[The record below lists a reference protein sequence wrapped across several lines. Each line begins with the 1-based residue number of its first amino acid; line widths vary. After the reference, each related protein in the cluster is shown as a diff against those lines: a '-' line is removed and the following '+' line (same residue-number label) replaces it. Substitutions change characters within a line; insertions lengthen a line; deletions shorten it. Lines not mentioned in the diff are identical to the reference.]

1 MNIPKCVRVSGSN
14 LPYEIQKWPNNDRS
28 KANKG
33 IKTKGQSYPRFQKCR
48 TLCFEDDETV
58 TNKQFN
64 KSEVIKGY

>member
-1 MNIPKCVRVSGSN
+1 MEKNKDQNKTG
-14 LPYEIQKWPNNDRS
+14 S